1 MKTYKI
7 KQRVETVD
15 GINRW
20 IEICDGDGDMIKDRF
35 ERLKQLA
42 KPGMVI
48 ALVIFEEQILERYD
62 AEQSFAADA
71 PREVAM

>member
-20 IEICDGDGDMIKDRF
+20 IEICDGDGDMIRDRF
-35 ERLKQLA
+35 DRFKQLA

-48 ALVIFEEQILERYD
+48 ALVISEEQILERYD
-62 AEQSFAADA
+62 AEQAFAGDCGRGA
-71 PREVAM
+71 